1 MNIEKDV
8 HLSVFTESVFNRKKY
23 DLQLNMFFFSS
34 FPIIGCIISFSSFF
48 VKESSSPMEFP
59 MKLSLFC
66 SFLLIFFLIFFF
78 FSRKVKKLKE
88 KIIEINKKDIFLAEK
103 IEEWKNEVKEWP
115 VDLVKSTDSK
125 LVKLVKKEGLKPV
138 RMEFFHRNKIEAEMD
153 GIMKGSWGIFSWGG
167 ELFGNIQGD
176 ITPQF
181 TDPDVILV
189 CIDKDENI
197 FRILCPSR
205 HSLINALRNFFE
217 SLETIT
223 GFGIESFSSC
233 SISRFFSELNELS
246 GFLNGIHPLNSLE
259 FIRAK
264 LEKPLEERPSITAL
278 LAPTKSELWVAS
290 QVGCEEQEMQV
301 VIPFSFMFK
310 LNDSIRKI
318 LPHSPELIE
327 FRDGLL
333 IMDN

>member
-8 HLSVFTESVFNRKKY
+8 HLSTFAWNVFNRKKY

-34 FPIIGCIISFSSFF
+34 FTIIGCIISFSSLF

-115 VDLVKSTDSK
+115 VSLVKSTDNN
-125 LVKLVKKEGLKPV
+125 LIKKEGLKPV
-138 RMEFFHRNKIEAEMD
+138 RIEFFHKNKIEAEMD
-153 GIMKGSWGIFSWGG
+153 GTMKGSWGIFSWEGN
-167 ELFGNIQGD
+167 LSGNIQGD

-181 TDPDVILV
+181 TNPDVILV
-189 CIDKDENI
+189 CIDKGENI

-217 SLETIT
+217 HLKKMT
-223 GFGIESFSSC
+223 GFGIGSFSSN
-233 SISRFFSELNELS
+233 SISRSFNELNELN
-246 GFLNGIHPLNSLE
+246 GFLNDIHPLNFLE
-259 FIRAK
+259 LIRAK
-264 LEKPLEERPSITAL
+264 LEKPLEERPTITAL

-301 VIPFSFMFK
+301 VVPFSFMFE
-310 LNDSIRKI
+310 LSDSIREI
-318 LPHSPELIE
+318 LPHSPKLIE